1 MKRLNAKYVSAT
13 EAGDYYQVTFEEERD
28 SLTNYFLI
36 QRGFEFEEILPDDPY
51 IESDD
56 LKFCGRPKFVKIE
69 FNRNRFYLL
78 LADNDKNELEINF
91 DIPDKE
97 YKEVKRILKII
108 LSGYDFL
115 KIE

>member
-1 MKRLNAKYVSAT
+1 MKRLNAKYVSAS
-13 EAGDYYQVTFEEERD
+13 EAGDYYQVTFEEEYD

-56 LKFCGRPKFVKIE
+56 LRYCGRPKFLTME
-69 FNRNRFYLL
+69 FTRTRFYLR
-78 LADNDKNELEINF
+78 LADKAKSELEINF

-97 YKEVKRILKII
+97 YKAAKRILKII
-108 LSGYDFL
+108 LSGYDFV